1 MNTSIEI
8 ALTLLIASAL
18 IVLMLEAIGNRPLR
32 SFNYEKPHIK
42 LLTLGALFTAVF
54 IIIIDLSTQTLLS
67 RRPNLFFD
75 NISSIFLLV
84 NTIISVHIGHKT
96 LAKLPNKDIYFLLL
110 SSAAIGIL
118 IIWTDFIVVK
128 MLGSTT
134 WLVTMAALSA
144 KTTEGGKKAEIAL
157 KLSYSALLIF
167 LIFLFSLYFFS
178 YTSQAYTIAEINNNI
193 TKLTTTT
200 PAFIGII
207 FLSLAGLNL
216 SGVPPFSFAHVDC
229 ADGSNLSTGF
239 LVISNS
245 MILGAAHLLDV
256 KNIVLTLGRPDLNL
270 TLLGFV
276 LAAGLLIAWLRALDQ
291 SKIRRCV
298 TYIAASISPLFCLSL
313 LFGTSALLPELIF
326 LLAIF
331 TFATLSIFALFGSL
345 AYLEPL
351 DLAWQTWEDMAGLGR
366 KNQIQALYLLIA
378 LACVAGLPGTLGY
391 FVKLSL
397 IAPMQESSWFN
408 VMIFISIAIGAACTM
423 RFFVFLFSKQSP
435 SIDAQI
441 VNPSPPYSLL
451 AAAVILIILG
461 FFPFVR

>member
-18 IVLMLEAIGNRPLR
+18 IVLMLEAIGNRPSRAL
-32 SFNYEKPHIK
+32 NYEKPHIK

-54 IIIIDLSTQTLLS
+54 IILIDLSTQTLLS
-67 RRPNLFFD
+67 RRPHLFFD
-75 NISSIFLLV
+75 NISSIFLLL
-84 NTIISVHIGHKT
+84 NTIISIHIGHKT
-96 LAKLPNKDIYFLLL
+96 LAKQPNKDIFFLLL
-110 SSAAIGIL
+110 SSVAIGIL
-118 IIWTDFIVVK
+118 IIWTDFLLVK
-128 MLGSTT
+128 MLGSAA
-134 WLVTMAALSA
+134 WLITMAALSA
-144 KTTEGGKKAEIAL
+144 KTTDGGKKAEIAL
-157 KLSYSALLIF
+157 KLSYSAMLLF
-167 LIFLFSLYFFS
+167 LLFLFSQYFFS
-178 YTSQAYTIAEINNNI
+178 YTSPALTIASITNN
-193 TKLTTTT
+193 LTPTL
-200 PAFIGII
+200 IGVI
-207 FLSLAGLNL
+207 FLALAGLNL
-216 SGVPPFSFAHVDC
+216 SGIPPFSFAHVDC
-229 ADGSNLSTGF
+229 ADGSNLSTAF

-256 KNIVLTLGRPDLNL
+256 KNIVLTWGEPESKL

-331 TFATLSIFALFGSL
+331 TFATLAIFALFGSL

-351 DLAWQTWEDMAGLGR
+351 DLPWQTWEDMAGLGR
-366 KNQIQALYLLIA
+366 KNQVQALYLLIA
-378 LACVAGLPGTLGY
+378 LASVAGLPGTLGY

-408 VMIFISIAIGAACTM
+408 LMIFISIAIGAACTM
-423 RFFVFLFSKQSP
+423 RFFVFLFSKQNP
-435 SIDAQI
+435 SLDSQTI
-441 VNPSPPYSLL
+441 NPSPPYSLL